1 MVSRSILVQSDVM
14 IYFKINRMVK
24 HIGMGEIY
32 AKLILSVPAVAT
44 NKKNLFFN
52 TIILSFNIADEEITI
67 SNFLLVIKTGL
78 KERCLVSQD

>member
-52 TIILSFNIADEEITI
+52 TIIL
-67 SNFLLVIKTGL
+67 
-78 KERCLVSQD
+78 